1 MARRANP
8 ASVLLL
14 ALALGA
20 CAGSPP
26 APSRLADEALG
37 FNQRAARA
45 YERGDFAQARSL
57 YERALEIDAGIDH
70 ADGVAMNS
78 LSLARVNQALG
89 EADAAHRHL
98 DRVLDSAAAAAWRAE
113 AAGRKAQLH
122 LAAGELARAEE
133 WIGRA
138 QDLCGQC
145 RAQAASAAAAGER
158 RDARGTCQR
167 AAHHRRSENSA
178 AAARIADDRQP
189 ASRGA
194 MTREKARFLA
204 AFALVLGAGLA
215 AQYGG
220 LAERAD
226 RALLDAEFR
235 QLRERAPQPVDRD
248 VVVVG
253 IDETTFQVLR
263 EPFALWHPHLG
274 RFLQAMAI
282 AKPSVLGLDIA
293 LPDRSYHFLLPNYD
307 QPLVQGLADLRGG
320 AQVPIVLAQSLD
332 ERGNLRAIF
341 PPYLAVAGK
350 DASRNGAATSTTRS
364 AIRSNTSR
372 CSRCSNGS
380 ASGRARAW
388 RTRSAAGRCWSA

>member
-133 WIGRA
+133 WVGRA

-145 RAQAASAAAAGER
+145 RAQAAIFNLG
-158 RDARGTCQR
+158 
-167 AAHHRRSENSA
+167 
-178 AAARIADDRQP
+178 ARIALARGQP
-189 ASRGA
+189 S
-194 MTREKARFLA
+194 LA
-204 AFALVLGAGLA
+204 T
-215 AQYGG
+215 QR
-220 LAERAD
+220 AERALQLPASD
-226 RALLDAEFR
+226 ETRA
-235 QLRERAPQPVDRD
+235 ERANA
-248 VVVVG
+248 
-253 IDETTFQVLR
+253 LR
-263 EPFALWHPHLG
+263 IIGEAK
-274 RFLQAMAI
+274 I
-282 AKPSVLGLDIA
+282 AQQ
-293 LPDRSYHFLLPNYD
+293 R
-307 QPLVQGLADLRGG
+307 LASPMIG
-320 AQVPIVLAQSLD
+320 S
-332 ERGNLRAIF
+332 
-341 PPYLAVAGK
+341 PPAEV
-350 DASRNGAATSTTRS
+350 R
-364 AIRSNTSR
+364 
-372 CSRCSNGS
+372 
-380 ASGRARAW
+380 
-388 RTRSAAGRCWSA
+388 

>member
-1 MARRANP
+1 MPRAGSDLQPRRPHRARPGSAVARHAARRA
-8 ASVLLL
+8 
-14 ALALGA
+14 
-20 CAGSPP
+20 
-26 APSRLADEALG
+26 R
-37 FNQRAARA
+37 
-45 YERGDFAQARSL
+45 
-57 YERALEIDAGIDH
+57 
-70 ADGVAMNS
+70 
-78 LSLARVNQALG
+78 
-89 EADAAHRHL
+89 
-98 DRVLDSAAAAAWRAE
+98 
-113 AAGRKAQLH
+113 
-122 LAAGELARAEE
+122 
-133 WIGRA
+133 
-138 QDLCGQC
+138 
-145 RAQAASAAAAGER
+145 AAAAGER

-282 AKPSVLGLDIA
+282 AKPSVLGLDIV
-293 LPDRSYHFLLPNYD
+293 LPDRSYQFLIPNYD
-307 QPLVQGLADLRGG
+307 QPLVQGLAELRGE
-320 AQVPIVLAQSLD
+320 AQGPGVLAQPLAA
-332 ERGNLRAIF
+332 RG
-341 PPYLAVAGK
+341 
-350 DASRNGAATSTTRS
+350 SR
-364 AIRSNTSR
+364 
-372 CSRCSNGS
+372 
-380 ASGRARAW
+380 
-388 RTRSAAGRCWSA
+388 RTILPRDR